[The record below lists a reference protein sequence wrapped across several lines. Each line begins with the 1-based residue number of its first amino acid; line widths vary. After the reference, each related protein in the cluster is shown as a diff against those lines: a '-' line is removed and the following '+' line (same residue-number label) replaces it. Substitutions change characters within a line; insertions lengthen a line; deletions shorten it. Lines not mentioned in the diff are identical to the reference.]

1 MKALPLIS
9 LFLLSLT
16 SALRASDTPPEMP
29 LSVASFGAAGM
40 PDGSLYFYG
49 GHSGKR
55 HKYNRDEVHGDLFRW
70 KQGADKWETLAKDEP
85 AQGASLIAAKDGV
98 IRIGGMA
105 ARNAKGEKQDL
116 WSSETAA
123 RYDIAT
129 NKWVPLPKL
138 PQRRSSHDSIV
149 SGNTLY
155 VIGGWSMEGEEDP
168 VWHETYVTLDLSKA
182 DANWESHAQP
192 FKRRAIAVQTIGTK
206 VYAIGGMNDE
216 EKTTSAVSVLDTTTG
231 KWSEG
236 PALPAE
242 KIGGFG
248 FAAVAHEGRLFSS
261 GVTGQLLELR
271 GEAWVAVAKL
281 AHPRYFHRLLSG
293 GAGKVIAI
301 GGESL
306 KGVKAP
312 PEVITLPAADSAPLP
327 DEPAPAKPAGKHP

>member
-9 LFLLSLT
+9 LLLAFSSLL
-16 SALRASDTPPEMP
+16 AANETPPELP
-29 LSVASFGAAGM
+29 LPVASFGAVST
-40 PDGSLYFYG
+40 PDGALYFYG

-70 KQGADKWETLAKDEP
+70 KAGVDRWEALAKDEP
-85 AQGASLIAAKDGV
+85 AQGASLVTAKGGV

-123 RYDIAT
+123 RYDVASQE
-129 NKWVPLPKL
+129 WVPLPKL

-149 SGNTLY
+149 CGDVLY
-155 VIGGWSMEGEEDP
+155 VIGGWRMEGESDS
-168 VWHETYVTLDLSKA
+168 VWHDTYLTLDLTKP
-182 DANWESHAQP
+182 DAVWESHPQP
-192 FKRRAIAVQTIGTK
+192 FKRRALAVQAIGSK
-206 VYAIGGMNDE
+206 VYAIGGMTDE
-216 EKTTSAVSVLDTTTG
+216 NETTSAVSVLDTKTG
-231 KWSEG
+231 VWSDG

-261 GVTGQLLELR
+261 GVTGRLLELR
-271 GEAWVAVAKL
+271 GGTWVAVAKL

-293 GAGKVIAI
+293 GTGKIIAI
-301 GGESL
+301 GGESGE
-306 KGVKAP
+306 GVKAA
-312 PEVITLPAADSAPLP
+312 PEIIPVPSVDSAPLP
-327 DEPAPAKPAGKHP
+327 EEPAPAKPAAKQS